1 MLKGKYFLKVLYND
15 IMLLGVDVMAKV
27 YTSCPVEYTA
37 SIISN
42 KWKVLILRD
51 LILGTKRY
59 NELNRSVVGIS
70 AKVLTQNLKDL
81 ENDGIVLRKVYPVV
95 PPKVEYS
102 LIEKGQELKEVL
114 DKMREFGLKYK
125 DK

>member
-1 MLKGKYFLKVLYND
+1 MT
-15 IMLLGVDVMAKV
+15 KV
-27 YTSCPVEYTA
+27 YTNCPVEYTA

-51 LILGTKRY
+51 LITGTKRY
-59 NELNRSVVGIS
+59 RSVVGIS

-81 ENDGIVLRKVYPVV
+81 ENDGIVKRKVYPAI

-102 LIEKGQELKEVL
+102 LTEKGMELKGVL
-114 DKMREFGLKYK
+114 DMMKKFGMKYK
-125 DK
+125 EQK

>member
-1 MLKGKYFLKVLYND
+1 
-15 IMLLGVDVMAKV
+15 MAKT

-51 LILGTKRY
+51 LITGTKRY

-81 ENDGIVLRKVYPVV
+81 EKDGIVARKVYPVV

-102 LIEKGQELKEVL
+102 LTKKGMELKGVL
-114 DKMREFGLKYK
+114 DMMKEFGIKYK

>member
-1 MLKGKYFLKVLYND
+1 
-15 IMLLGVDVMAKV
+15 MAKV

-42 KWKVLILRD
+42 KWKIIILRD
-51 LILGTKRY
+51 LITGTKRY

-81 ENDGIVLRKVYPVV
+81 EQDGIVNRKVYPVV

-102 LIEKGQELKEVL
+102 LTSKGEELKRVL
-114 DKMREFGLKYK
+114 DAMRDFGLKYK

>member
-1 MLKGKYFLKVLYND
+1 MS
-15 IMLLGVDVMAKV
+15 KV
-27 YTSCPVEYTA
+27 YTNCPVEYTA

-51 LILGTKRY
+51 LITGTKRY

-81 ENDGIVLRKVYPVV
+81 EKDGIVARKVYPVV
-95 PPKVEYS
+95 PPHVEYS
-102 LIEKGQELKEVL
+102 LTEKGKELKGVL
-114 DKMREFGLKYK
+114 DLMKEFGIKYK
-125 DK
+125 DKK

>member
-1 MLKGKYFLKVLYND
+1 
-15 IMLLGVDVMAKV
+15 MAKV

-51 LILGTKRY
+51 LIDGTKRY

-81 ENDGIVLRKVYPVV
+81 ESDGIITRKVYPVV

-102 LIEKGQELKEVL
+102 LTEKGKELKGVL
-114 DKMREFGLKYK
+114 DMMKEFGLKYK
-125 DK
+125 GK

>member
-1 MLKGKYFLKVLYND
+1 MT
-15 IMLLGVDVMAKV
+15 KV
-27 YTSCPVEYTA
+27 YTNCPVEYTA

-51 LILGTKRY
+51 LVDGTKRY

-81 ENDGIVLRKVYPVV
+81 ENDGIVARKVYPVV

-102 LIEKGQELKEVL
+102 LTKKGEELKGVL
-114 DKMREFGLKYK
+114 DSMKEFGIKYK
-125 DK
+125 DKK

>member
-1 MLKGKYFLKVLYND
+1 
-15 IMLLGVDVMAKV
+15 MAKT

-51 LILGTKRY
+51 LIDGTKRY

-81 ENDGIVLRKVYPVV
+81 ENDGIVKRKVYPVV

-102 LIEKGQELKEVL
+102 LTEKGMELKGVL
-114 DKMREFGLKYK
+114 DMMREFGVKYK

>member
-1 MLKGKYFLKVLYND
+1 MT
-15 IMLLGVDVMAKV
+15 KV

-51 LILGTKRY
+51 LIDGTKRY

-70 AKVLTQNLKDL
+70 AKVLTQNLRDL
-81 ENDGIVLRKVYPVV
+81 EKDGIVLRKVYPVV

-102 LIEKGQELKEVL
+102 LTEKGKELKGIL
-114 DKMREFGLKYK
+114 DLMKEFGIKYK
-125 DK
+125 DQRWIKKNYC